1 MKAKQILRQHDFR
14 PKKSWGQN
22 FLISDKARDKIIEAA
37 EIAPADTLIEI
48 GPGLGV
54 LTGSLVKC
62 SRNVIAIERDERL
75 CRILKELLAGVKNL
89 QIVCRDILK
98 IDLPDLTRCRSINSA
113 KEPVS
118 NRVKV
123 VGNLPYYIT
132 TPIIFHLL
140 KFRKII
146 DLILIT
152 VQKEVGRR
160 ILAVPGTRD
169 YSSLSVAI
177 KFYCQPELV
186 GIIKKGSFYPRPKV
200 DSSII
205 KMNVLNQPSAG
216 VNDEEKFFK
225 LVRTSF
231 NKRRKTVLNALAG
244 LDYFGMN
251 KNEWLVIFEKAGL
264 DPGRRAETFS
274 VAEYAKLSNLV

>member
-1 MKAKQILRQHDFR
+1 MKAKQMLRQYNLR

-22 FLISDKARDKIIEAA
+22 FLISDKAKDKIIKAA
-37 EIAPADTLIEI
+37 EINPTDTVIEI

-54 LTGSLVKC
+54 LTESLVKC
-62 SRNVIAIERDERL
+62 SRKVIAIERDERL
-75 CRILKELLAGVKNL
+75 CRILKEVLAGVKNL
-89 QIVCRDILK
+89 QIVCQDILK
-98 IDLPDLTRCRSINSA
+98 IDLPDLVDCRSI
-113 KEPVS
+113 
-118 NRVKV
+118 KV

-146 DLILIT
+146 DVILIT

-160 ILAVPGTRD
+160 VLAVPGSRD

-177 KFYCQPELV
+177 RFYCQPILV
-186 GIIKKGSFYPRPKV
+186 GAIKKGSFYPRPKV

-205 KMNVLNQPSAG
+205 KMKVLKQPSAG
-216 VNDEEKFFK
+216 VKDEEKFFK

-231 NKRRKTVLNALAG
+231 NKRRKIVLNALAG
-244 LDYFGMN
+244 SDYFGLN
-251 KNEWLVIFEKAGL
+251 KKEWLVIFEKAGL
-264 DPGRRAETFS
+264 NPGRRAETFS
-274 VAEYAKLSNLV
+274 VAEYAKLSNLI

>member
-1 MKAKQILRQHDFR
+1 MNAKQILRQYDFR

-22 FLISDKARDKIIEAA
+22 FLISNKAKDKIVAAA
-37 EIAPADTLIEI
+37 EIGPDDTVIEI

-54 LTGSLVKC
+54 LTESLVKC
-62 SRNVIAIERDERL
+62 SRKVIAIERDERL
-75 CRILKELLAGVKNL
+75 CRILKEVLAGVENL

-98 IDLPDLTRCRSINSA
+98 IDLPDLVDCRSIN
-113 KEPVS
+113 PVRESIS
-118 NRVKV
+118 NGVKV

-146 DLILIT
+146 DVILIT
-152 VQKEVGRR
+152 VQKEVGSR
-160 ILAVPGTRD
+160 ILAVPGSRD
-169 YSSLSVAI
+169 YSSLSIAMR
-177 KFYCQPELV
+177 FYCQPILV
-186 GIIKKGSFYPRPKV
+186 GVIKKVSFYPRPKV

-205 KMNVLNQPSAG
+205 KMKVLKQPSAG

-225 LVRTSF
+225 LVRASF

-244 LDYFGMN
+244 SDYFGLN
-251 KNEWLVIFEKAGL
+251 KKEWLVIFEKAGL

-274 VAEYAKLSNLV
+274 VDEYAELSNLI